1 MQVTVN
7 GQPYTVPAGTTIVEL
22 LRTAEVPENYLAVEV
37 NSMVVPREEHATHP
51 ICEGDVIEVVTLV
64 GGG

>member
-1 MQVTVN
+1 MQATVN
-7 GQPYTVPAGTTIVEL
+7 GQPYDVPTGTTILEL

-37 NSMVVPREEHATHP
+37 NSMVVPREEHATRP
-51 ICEGDVIEVVTLV
+51 ILEGDVIEVVTLV